1 VLDPRLAPRSWQK
14 APNLGTQRRSD
25 QRQTTPIT
33 QRPHT
38 QRDHSASRKNLL
50 NHINTAKMVKKRANK
65 YGTPQGHQAR
75 ESILT
80 LWIAVAT
87 RVAVAMSSPFDAP
100 TARDAH
106 QRTRRSRDSRS
117 GTWWSPQLSVGLNEE
132 SQKDEEAEGR
142 RPKEQGMKGRCADL
156 SVAQVIS
163 PRRPSSPST
172 RCQRCT

>member
-1 VLDPRLAPRSWQK
+1 MLDQTLAPRSWQK
-14 APNLGTQRRSD
+14 APNLGTQH
-25 QRQTTPIT
+25 QRCSTKTTLTI

-38 QRDHSASRKNLL
+38 PRDHSASRKNLL

-65 YGTPQGHQAR
+65 YGTPQRHQAR

-106 QRTRRSRDSRS
+106 QRTRQSRDSRS
-117 GTWWSPQLSVGLNEE
+117 GIWWSPQLSVGLNERT
-132 SQKDEEAEGR
+132 KRMEEQMPREQR
-142 RPKEQGMKGRCADL
+142 RRGMRRRCADL
-156 SVAQVIS
+156 SVAQVTS
-163 PRRPSSPST
+163 PRRPCSPST